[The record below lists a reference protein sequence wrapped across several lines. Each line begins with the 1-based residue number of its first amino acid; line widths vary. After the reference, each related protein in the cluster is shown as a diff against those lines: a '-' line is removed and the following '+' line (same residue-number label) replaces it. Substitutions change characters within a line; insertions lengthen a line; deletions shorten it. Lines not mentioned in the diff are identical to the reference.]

1 MYKIFIEKNLNS
13 RHYCNSIYNYYI
25 FELMREEEKK
35 IILER
40 ILLLFC
46 ITA

>member
-40 ILLLFC
+40 ILLLFV
-46 ITA
+46 

>member
-25 FELMREEEKK
+25 FELMREEEEEEEKK
-35 IILER
+35 
-40 ILLLFC
+40 
-46 ITA
+46 